1 MTQRTTSTFR
11 YLFYSITLSAKCK
24 FFCSM
29 CGCFRS
35 NDDLHSKLVEGNK
48 RFVADT
54 GVVPEIA
61 ILWQMSL
68 VT

>member
-1 MTQRTTSTFR
+1 
-11 YLFYSITLSAKCK
+11 
-24 FFCSM
+24 
-29 CGCFRS
+29 
-35 NDDLHSKLVEGNK
+35 LVEGNK